1 MKKRTLKNFLLP
13 LILMFSSFIW
23 IYTNTY
29 AQEISWYT
37 IVPELTEEE
46 SKEVD
51 AAIEEIWSTPQEV
64 MDNYREQLQ
73 EERKDIRAKFIR
85 LVEFINSGEFYRLS
99 DNHQQVLRNQKVVME
114 EYLDILNLRTYENMD
129 SLIITD
135 LRLVPLKYERC

>member
-1 MKKRTLKNFLLP
+1 M
-13 LILMFSSFIW
+13 
-23 IYTNTY
+23 
-29 AQEISWYT
+29 E
-37 IVPELTEEE
+37 
-46 SKEVD
+46 
-51 AAIEEIWSTPQEV
+51 
-64 MDNYREQLQ
+64 NYREQLQ
-73 EERKDIRAKFIR
+73 EERKDIKAKFIK